1 MSKELWLILF
11 LMIMMHFAVFSYFDE
26 FLVAR
31 HPLFKCKMRMSKV
44 VGFGRSKVFH
54 RARTGAIEFYTIIS
68 YYEQNKE
75 HTAKISRGMG
85 DEIGKKVLVAVEE
98 NDKLTVRYEKYDWY
112 GENYSEEPI
121 KGIGGLKFSIFMY
134 VFSHI
139 SMICWLMDKP
149 DSVWK
154 SYQIYILTAVMHYLF
169 LPQLVKIRNY
179 IWGKSMG
186 RMQINDNEI
195 TKGMIAFFSILVIGP
210 YSFFL
215 YVAMVIKREVGLT
228 ILVMGVIVFYI
239 FLIILC
245 ARKMKE
251 KEKDESF
258 CQDSKIILA
267 EVILVDNVQE
277 PKKLICQVKNGQ
289 EVMQYQKIQ
298 YINFL
303 EKIGDFVEVRVELA
317 DARNYEVLNRI
328 GN

>member
-1 MSKELWLILF
+1 
-11 LMIMMHFAVFSYFDE
+11 
-26 FLVAR
+26 
-31 HPLFKCKMRMSKV
+31 
-44 VGFGRSKVFH
+44 
-54 RARTGAIEFYTIIS
+54 
-68 YYEQNKE
+68 
-75 HTAKISRGMG
+75 
-85 DEIGKKVLVAVEE
+85 
-98 NDKLTVRYEKYDWY
+98 
-112 GENYSEEPI
+112 
-121 KGIGGLKFSIFMY
+121 
-134 VFSHI
+134 
-139 SMICWLMDKP
+139 
-149 DSVWK
+149 
-154 SYQIYILTAVMHYLF
+154 
-169 LPQLVKIRNY
+169 
-179 IWGKSMG
+179 
-186 RMQINDNEI
+186 
-195 TKGMIAFFSILVIGP
+195 
-210 YSFFL
+210 
-215 YVAMVIKREVGLT
+215 
-228 ILVMGVIVFYI
+228 MGVIVFYI